1 MYCTF
6 VRSQLEYCTVVWSS
20 YTARNVNK
28 LERIQ
33 WRATKFILKTDVEY
47 DTRRERLNLL
57 SLKDRCFLL
66 DVLFFCEVLNGYINL
81 DVSSYIQFYSDSDR
95 FSLRGRDE
103 LVLKNYARTDTYKI
117 NLAFF
122 ELMGLL
128 IHGMC
133 YHFLFGKLQVSL
145 ALKGE

>member
-1 MYCTF
+1 M
-6 VRSQLEYCTVVWSS
+6 
-20 YTARNVNK
+20 
-28 LERIQ
+28 
-33 WRATKFILKTDVEY
+33 
-47 DTRRERLNLL
+47 
-57 SLKDRCFLL
+57 L